1 MKFLAAVVC
10 TFTLVFCSSAFADS
24 NSIST
29 PPSSGNAPRFVDLDG
44 DGLHDLMTD
53 SDNDGIP
60 DKTSAPAAS
69 APIAASTS
77 GIFAGGPADFAAP
90 PLETHQPHSVQFNS
104 RYSLM
109 KCLAASRGGFGSGD
123 DFGPG
128 NGIGIGNVSGGHCV
142 GGVCF

>member
-1 MKFLAAVVC
+1 VKFLAAVVC
-10 TFTLVFCSSAFADS
+10 TFTLLCCSYAFAADDLS
-24 NSIST
+24 S
-29 PPSSGNAPRFVDLDG
+29 PSPASKAPRFVDLDG

-53 SDNDGIP
+53 SDEDGIP
-60 DKTSAPAAS
+60 DKVAEPASEAPMM
-69 APIAASTS
+69 ASTT
-77 GIFAGGPADFAAP
+77 GIFSSGVASFDAP
-90 PLETHQPHSVQFNS
+90 PLETHQSKSDLFNS

-128 NGIGIGNVSGGHCV
+128 NGISIGNVSGGHCV